1 MICQCTILNNGS
13 HEMQPVLIIS
23 VLSPTNKLIANR
35 LQLTK
40 YHDSDF
46 IWCLISE
53 TLKDQSLF
61 AASLPF
67 RS

>member
-46 IWCLISE
+46 I
-53 TLKDQSLF
+53 
-61 AASLPF
+61 
-67 RS
+67 